1 MRRWLLVG
9 STLILLLVVYYAVW
23 LVRAKLVERQHEAYY
38 KATLNSYNQV
48 SPIGVSRGE
57 VEAVLRS
64 RHVSFLTFCCVDQE
78 YTNTD
83 IAKIGE
89 RQNPGIAA
97 STTSMSSFSFQAEP
111 TGLHPEILQ
120 TGSRKSR
127 LCGSLKGASE

>member
-48 SPIGVSRGE
+48 LPIGVSRGE

-89 RQNPGIAA
+89 EAKPWYCSEYNVYVEFQFSSGTNGFAPGDPSDRLKKIAI
-97 STTSMSSFSFQAEP
+97 M
-111 TGLHPEILQ
+111 
-120 TGSRKSR
+120 RKLER
-127 LCGSLKGASE
+127 CL